1 MGMRPEDAMLATMV
15 ILKEQNSSSFNAI
28 VIKKYQLLGVT
39 PLHYA
44 CLHGHLAVM
53 KYLVYM

>member
-1 MGMRPEDAMLATMV
+1 MGMRLEDAMLVTMF

-28 VIKKYQLLGVT
+28 VIKNINFLGVT

-53 KYLVYM
+53 KCLVYM